1 MSAARL
7 GLARL
12 FFLSIFSAWALV
24 MVYVGLS
31 VLLGPAATPEISVRW
46 LKVAALGLV
55 AGGVFIFALL
65 AARCF
70 PLANPQVTLAFEL
83 TPWVLMLGVL
93 IGGWL

>member
-7 GLARL
+7 GLTRL
-12 FFLSIFSAWALV
+12 FFLTIFSAWALV

-31 VLLGPAATPEISVRW
+31 VLLGPVATPEISARW
-46 LKVAALGLV
+46 LRVAALGLV

-70 PLANPQVTLAFEL
+70 PQANPQVTLSFEL
-83 TPWVLMLGVL
+83 APWVLMLGVL